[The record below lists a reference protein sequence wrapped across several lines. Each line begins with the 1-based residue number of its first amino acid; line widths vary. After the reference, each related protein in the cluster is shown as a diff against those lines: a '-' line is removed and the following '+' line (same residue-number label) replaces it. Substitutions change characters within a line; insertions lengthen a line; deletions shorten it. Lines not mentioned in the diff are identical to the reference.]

1 MGFIAQEVQ
10 TVIPELVLSSDD
22 KLSVN
27 YTGIIPILT
36 KAVQELKAEV
46 DALKRE
52 LGKA

>member
-10 TVIPELVLSSDD
+10 NVIPELVLSSDD

-27 YTGIIPILT
+27 YIGIIPILT

>member
-10 TVIPELVLSSDD
+10 TIIPELVVSSDD

-46 DALKRE
+46 DELKRT
-52 LGKA
+52 LAKA

>member
-1 MGFIAQEVQ
+1 LGFIAQEVQ
-10 TVIPELVLSSDD
+10 TVIPELVVSSDD

>member
-10 TVIPELVLSSDD
+10 TVIPELVVSSDD